1 MVFLIWFLFDDFL
14 CIFTYL
20 IALKGVYSIR
30 NVNNFF
36 NIGKTTVEGN

>member
-1 MVFLIWFLFDDFL
+1 MIFLILVLFVGFL